1 MAHMMP
7 RFLSKNVWGL
17 VAVGALMA
25 TLLIAPPPAPAG
37 EANDAATAATAAP
50 AEPALDR
57 VERIL
62 TLTKAEHSSLIVAQ
76 SRPTQLS
83 DSALTMMLAKAA
95 ALPALSDEDFRSLDR
110 PSFRNL
116 VRSADRWSARPIRL
130 TVYVWYV
137 QELTAGTPGDIGA
150 SREWP
155 QGKKVW
161 RMDVTDAD
169 GPDPRSQALRI
180 FSVVDPFAAG
190 ALPKPSHTVDG
201 ELQYRRKV
209 PKVDL
214 AGVFYKV
221 WQAEDRDTEK
231 RARRDAA
238 KGTITLT
245 PTMRSYPVVLAW
257 QFGRGGGWTINPGR
271 FGTGAWGL
279 LIGGLA
285 LLGLVFFMLRRQ
297 MRRVR
302 RRMGRPGR
310 RLPSQY
316 HPLRD
321 QDADSDSDDQMDD
334 ASDAIDPAVMAAA
347 EAYRRQRAQ
356 EKANG

>member
-7 RFLSKNVWGL
+7 RFLSKVVWGS

-25 TLLIAPPPAPAG
+25 ILLIAPPAPAAAEDPTTAPAG
-37 EANDAATAATAAP
+37 
-50 AEPALDR
+50 PALDQ

-62 TLTKAEHSSLIVAQ
+62 TLTKAERSSLIVAQ
-76 SRPTQLS
+76 SRTTQLS
-83 DSALTMMLAKAA
+83 DSALTMMLAKVA
-95 ALPALSDEDFRSLDR
+95 ALPALSNDEFMSLDR

-116 VRSADRWSARPIRL
+116 VKSADRWSAQPVRL

-137 QELTAGTPGDIGA
+137 QELTAGVPGEIGA
-150 SREWP
+150 TRDWP

-169 GPDPRSQALRI
+169 GSDPRSQVLRI

-190 ALPKPSHTVDG
+190 ALPKPSHNVDG
-201 ELQYRRKV
+201 ELQYHRKV

-221 WQAEDRDTEK
+221 WQAEDRDTEE
-231 RARRDAA
+231 RTRRDAG
-238 KGTITLT
+238 KGTITLN

-257 QFGRGGGWTINPGR
+257 QFGRKAGWTINPGR
-271 FGTGAWGL
+271 YSSGAWGM

-285 LLGLVFFMLRRQ
+285 LLGLVFYMMRRVS
-297 MRRVR
+297 RVR
-302 RRMGRPGR
+302 RRMGQPFR

-316 HPLRD
+316 RPLRD
-321 QDADSDSDDQMDD
+321 QDTDSDSDDQMDD
-334 ASDAIDPAVMAAA
+334 ASDAIDPAVTAAA

-356 EKANG
+356 EQANG